1 MVPGWIY
8 KFLHSKRNFKQ
19 NKKPS
24 HEVGENICKWYTDGI
39 NFQNVHTS
47 QDQKTKN
54 PIKIKWAEDPNRHT
68 DGQRQMKRFS
78 EPLIARE
85 MQIKTPMRNHLTS
98 VNDDENSHH
107 QKLYK

>member
-1 MVPGWIY
+1 MVLGWIY

-24 HEVGENICKWYTDGI
+24 HEMGENICKWYTDGI

-54 PIKIKWAEDPNRHT
+54 PIKIKWAEDTNRYFSQE
-68 DGQRQMKRFS
+68 DIQMAKGKWKNS
-78 EPLIARE
+78 
-85 MQIKTPMRNHLTS
+85 QNH
-98 VNDDENSHH
+98 
-107 QKLYK
+107 